1 MTTQLKPS
9 CGHYEWL
16 ESAGEQLAKTTADKR
31 ALVQT
36 LAERNAKRD
45 GRRYVVLFDV
55 IQASR

>member
-1 MTTQLKPS
+1 MKTQLKLS
-9 CGHYEWL
+9 CSHFEWL
-16 ESAGEQLAKTTADKR
+16 ESASEQLAKATAEKR
-31 ALVQT
+31 SLVQT

>member
-16 ESAGEQLAKTTADKR
+16 ESASEQLAKTTADKR
-31 ALVQT
+31 SMVQT

-55 IQASR
+55 VQASR